1 VEFLNIMPSPKKK
14 ARNGK
19 TVGAQ
24 STSRQTS
31 KFSARPTHELIP
43 TMSVGKKKAPNH
55 QQPPGTSKKI
65 QLLDLPLEIRVLI
78 YGHVLATK
86 DKDGQTNVF
95 EIEEY
100 GDRKQLQQYV
110 RRNNFQP
117 KNFGW
122 NHTALL
128 AVNRQVREEVQTYCD
143 LKMAFKFRS
152 TMALKQFILDGEY
165 YFYDFSP
172 VKINMLHAATKIEVM
187 VGGDEPSKCKNYR
200 PVEPLTDIGC
210 ALSVPSSVPLA
221 IEFTVKQSTD
231 QATNKRGIRFF
242 DEVVKG
248 WKDWTKQIP
257 WLHEQVVKT
266 HLATQSS

>member
-1 VEFLNIMPSPKKK
+1 MIY
-14 ARNGK
+14 
-19 TVGAQ
+19 
-24 STSRQTS
+24 
-31 KFSARPTHELIP
+31 THAL
-43 TMSVGKKKAPNH
+43 S
-55 QQPPGTSKKI
+55 
-65 QLLDLPLEIRVLI
+65 
-78 YGHVLATK
+78 TK
-86 DKDGQTNVF
+86 DKVGKTNVY
-95 EIEEY
+95 EIDEH
-100 GDRKQLQQYV
+100 GDHKQLQQYE
-110 RRNNFQP
+110 RQNNFQP
-117 KNFGW
+117 MNFTW

-152 TMALKQFILDGEY
+152 TMALRQFIFDGEY

-187 VGGDEPSKCKNYR
+187 VGGDEPSKCKDCR

-221 IEFTVKQSTD
+221 IEFTVKQYTD
-231 QATNKRGIRFF
+231 QATNKRCIRFF
-242 DEVVKG
+242 NEVIKG